1 MIKIRK
7 LNCELNGKKIF
18 EDFNLNVLD
27 GEKILLS
34 APSGKGKTTLFN
46 ILLGFQRSEGEIF
59 IDNLKLNKKNISKI
73 RNKISYVSQDIDF
86 QDKIV
91 EELIREVAN
100 YSANKNKFEFEEIK
114 KYLEEF
120 EILDSLNKKVSELS
134 GGERQRLGF
143 IICMGLNRKIWL
155 LDEVTASLDS
165 KMKKKIVEFVLKSKS
180 TVLVISHDDI
190 WDLKEVKW

>member
-46 ILLGFQRSEGEIF
+46 ILLGFQRSDGEIF

>member
-91 EELIREVAN
+91 EELIKEVAN

>member
-46 ILLGFQRSEGEIF
+46 ILLGFQRSDGEIF

-91 EELIREVAN
+91 EELIKEVAN

-165 KMKKKIVEFVLKSKS
+165 KMKKKIVEFVLNSKS